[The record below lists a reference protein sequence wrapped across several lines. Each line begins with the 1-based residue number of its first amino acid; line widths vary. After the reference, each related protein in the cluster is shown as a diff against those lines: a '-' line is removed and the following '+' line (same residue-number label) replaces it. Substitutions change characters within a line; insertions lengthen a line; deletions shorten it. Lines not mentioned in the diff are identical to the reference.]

1 MLPLLAGGVQAVG
14 AVSDGSET
22 IPIDPVE
29 TGVSFEA
36 DGIYYKIIDETKLYL
51 STVEGP
57 VKYSGKVVIPDE
69 VKYEGK
75 DWKVTKVSG
84 FLKCPDVTE
93 ITIPRYV
100 TTISG
105 FYGSYGYWDS
115 KPGIKSPKR
124 RAEGAQESKLRTVHF
139 NAENCE
145 KAYYKYHKTGMMG
158 GGTYGEQ
165 AAFPSTVVNVDFGE
179 NVTKVPVGLFV
190 YCSGIKKVVFPE
202 SVTEIGAL
210 FIDKDYDNVE
220 KCEILS
226 RDLQVCD
233 WLPNNYSAVTLGPE
247 FHTYPYSD
255 SGVRYGAEHVGLYT
269 PYTDKPYVFHKY
281 MGYDPETTSKLEF
294 PAWVRN
300 VAPNAFSS
308 FKVLTEISLD
318 GLEEIGKRAFYGSE
332 FEALTISSTGSLTV
346 GEDAI
351 RAKKLVFNVREL
363 TLNGSLGPTEVELNC
378 EKLDFPKGN
387 FYNAER
393 CVYNVGNATH
403 GQGWW
408 LFSRNL
414 TEVEF
419 GEKVKTIPNWV
430 FNQSRLKSL
439 SIPSH
444 VENIESGA
452 FVPYKEISTLE
463 EVYFDCN
470 LIAQESLWMLPFPSV
485 LKRVTIGPNCRVIP
499 SRMFAKCSLET
510 IDIPGTVEVLSSDA
524 FSETT
529 LRTVN
534 CNMKKV
540 NFSAFDKCESLDT
553 FILGENVEEVSGQMM
568 GTNVERLD
576 IHRNLI
582 GDVSI
587 PTLKI
592 ATFSKDVTKIP
603 NRFLKD
609 SPLEV
614 ITFDGEIEELG
625 EDCFASSRLEKIVL
639 PETLKKYRYSYGF
652 DNATEVEIN
661 SKDCDFVYLEIE
673 GEKIK
678 SITIGENVMYNPPLD
693 FLGFSGATLYYN
705 ARRMERKEDD
715 NRVIF
720 NSTQNVFGDVIIGEN
735 VEYIPEDFMRYN
747 INLKEIVLPRSVKE
761 IGYGAFNGCDG
772 MLRVVSA
779 PFVPPLMTKFEFY
792 TDVNFSEVVYATA
805 TLCVPKG
812 CAESY
817 RKAEGWKNF
826 KNIIEL
832 ASLGENGIEG
842 VEVESPGFRIDGNSL
857 EVFDEG
863 ITVYDMAGKVVQTDR
878 GRAVLSGGVYIVR
891 YRSGR
896 VEKVVAPGR

>member
-1 MLPLLAGGVQAVG
+1 MLPLLAGGGQAVG

-84 FLKCPDVTE
+84 FLNCPDVTE

-294 PAWVRN
+294 PAWVRK

-351 RAKKLVFNVREL
+351 RAKKLVFNVQVL
-363 TLNGSLGPTEVELNC
+363 TLNGSLSPKDVELNC
-378 EKLDFPKGN
+378 EKLDFSYGGLW
-387 FYNAER
+387 YAES
-393 CVYNVGNATH
+393 CVYNVGTAISENNN
-403 GQGWW
+403 
-408 LFSRNL
+408 LFASRL
-414 TEVEF
+414 QKAEI
-419 GEKVKTIPNWV
+419 GENVKTLPNRV
-430 FNQSRLKSL
+430 FTKSGIKSI
-439 SIPSH
+439 SIPEN
-444 VENIESGA
+444 VQNIEECA
-452 FVPYKEISTLE
+452 FVPYNEIGSLE

-470 LIAQESLWMLPFPSV
+470 LIAQKPIRLPAFPPI
-485 LKRVTIGPNCRVIP
+485 LQRLTIGPNCRIIP
-499 SRMFAKCSLET
+499 GKMFAECCITDLE
-510 IDIPGTVEVLSSDA
+510 IPGTVTEIGDGA
-524 FSETT
+524 FSRSA
-529 LRTVN
+529 LRFVDY
-534 CNMKKV
+534 KAKGL
-540 NFSAFDKCESLDT
+540 NFSAFDDCEWLGT
-553 FILGENVEEVSGQMM
+553 IFLGENVETVSGQMC
-568 GTNVERLD
+568 GTGVNRLD
-576 IHRNLI
+576 FKRN
-582 GDVSI
+582 VSGSIAI
-587 PTLKI
+587 PTLEMV
-592 ATFSKDVTKIP
+592 TFSEKVTAIP
-603 NRFLKD
+603 DYFLLY
-609 SPLEV
+609 SPLTG
-614 ITFDGEIEELG
+614 IYFDGEIEELG
-625 EDCFASSRLEKIVL
+625 ERCFESSQLEKIVL
-639 PETLKKYRYSYGF
+639 PESLKKYRNSYGF
-652 DNATEVEIN
+652 EKAVEIEIN
-661 SKDCDFVYLEIE
+661 ARDCDYDFLGIP
-673 GEKIK
+673 GENIK
-678 SITIGENVMYNPPLD
+678 SITIGENVMYNPPLY
-693 FLGFSGATLYYN
+693 FSGFSGATLYYN